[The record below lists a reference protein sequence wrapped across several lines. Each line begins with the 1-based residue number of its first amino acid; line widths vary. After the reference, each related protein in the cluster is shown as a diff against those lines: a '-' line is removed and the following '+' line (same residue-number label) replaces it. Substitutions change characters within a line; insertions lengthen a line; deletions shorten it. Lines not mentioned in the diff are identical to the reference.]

1 VRSISTSDTAVLA
14 RSKGFTLIELLV
26 GLALALMIAV
36 AVSPL
41 WFSLENAG
49 ARETERTVRSL
60 QGKVA
65 GARLE
70 RDLRLASAAG
80 CPFSVSS
87 PILEASASQVVF
99 LERGSAE
106 GTPTLVEW
114 EIVNGALMRRWGNC
128 PPVRPSEF
136 KHALFLDHKT
146 MLGDVAPGSSFKYMV
161 GGMLT
166 PAPVPRERLDA
177 IDAVVLDVRSVPVG
191 GEAAVQVRTEARV
204 AR

>member
-1 VRSISTSDTAVLA
+1 MRSISTSDTAVLA

-26 GLALALMIAV
+26 GLALALMITV
-36 AVSPL
+36 AGSSL

-49 ARETERTVRSL
+49 ARETDRTVRSL
-60 QGKVA
+60 QGRVA

-99 LERGSAE
+99 LERGSAD

-128 PPVRPSEF
+128 PAIWPSVY

-146 MLGDVAPGSSFKYMV
+146 MLEDVAPGSSFKYMV

-166 PAPVPRERLDA
+166 PAPIPRERLDT

-191 GEAAVQVRTEARV
+191 GEAAVQVRTAARV